1 VFGHERL
8 GQTEQRDECVYRL
21 LTTGE
26 QVEELP
32 RSERDTVSGTGTFSF

>member
-1 VFGHERL
+1 VR
-8 GQTEQRDECVYRL
+8 YRL

-32 RSERDTVSGTGTFSF
+32 RSERDMVSRTGMFSF